1 MKIFSAMLAREF
13 VISRIYKMMS
23 VLLDLKIV
31 L

>member
-1 MKIFSAMLAREF
+1 MKIFSAMLAGEF
-13 VISRIYKMMS
+13 VILRIYKMMS